1 MPHWGSLTCI
11 RGQSNKLIA
20 FSDLL
25 EKLAIAPEN
34 VAYVGDDLIDWP
46 VMEKVG
52 LSVAVA
58 DAHPLLLPR
67 ADYVTRIAG
76 GRGAVREVCDL
87 LLWRRANW
95 MKPKGNRYE

>member
-1 MPHWGSLTCI
+1 MYQ
-11 RGQSNKLIA
+11 GQSNKLIA

-58 DAHPLLLPR
+58 DAHPLLIPR

-76 GRGAVREVCDL
+76 GRGAVRESL
-87 LLWRRANW
+87 RLITPGA
-95 MKPKGNRYE
+95 GQTG

>member
-1 MPHWGSLTCI
+1 MPLLPDERLNLEDRCATLGIVHLYQ
-11 RGQSNKLIA
+11 GQSNKLIA

-58 DAHPLLLPR
+58 DAHPLLIPAL
-67 ADYVTRIAG
+67 T
-76 GRGAVREVCDL
+76 
-87 LLWRRANW
+87 
-95 MKPKGNRYE
+95 M

>member
-1 MPHWGSLTCI
+1 MYQ
-11 RGQSNKLIA
+11 GQSNKLIA

-58 DAHPLLLPR
+58 DAHPPLLPR

-87 LLWRRANW
+87 LLLAQG
-95 MKPKGNRYE
+95 KLDEAKGQSI

>member
-11 RGQSNKLIA
+11 RQSNKLIA

-46 VMEKVG
+46 VMEKWVC
-52 LSVAVA
+52 VAVA
-58 DAHPLLLPR
+58 DAHPLLIPR

-87 LLWRRANW
+87 LLPAQG
-95 MKPKGNRYE
+95 KLDEAKGQSI